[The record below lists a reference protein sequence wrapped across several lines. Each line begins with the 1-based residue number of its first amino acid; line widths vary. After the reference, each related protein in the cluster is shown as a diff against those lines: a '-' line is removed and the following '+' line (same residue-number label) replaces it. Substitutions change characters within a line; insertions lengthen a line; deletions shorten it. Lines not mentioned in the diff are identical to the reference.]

1 MVELIYNDT
10 PCGVEYFI
18 RDFKEDIQEA
28 DLVWHRDYK
37 SRNIYVIAGEG
48 WKLQFDNELP
58 FELKV
63 GDNWFIPS
71 MQFHRLW
78 RGSGTLSLKIRE
90 MD

>member
-1 MVELIYNDT
+1 MNPYYDVNIDNGVFLREFSPEVEESELI
-10 PCGVEYFI
+10 
-18 RDFKEDIQEA
+18 
-28 DLVWHRDYK
+28 WHRDL
-37 SRNIYVIAGEG
+37 RDREITVLEAEG